1 MKDPKVTL
9 QDPDTATLNT
19 ATKIDLSLLDD
30 KFQANSRLAELPT
43 SLPPRAGPSIPRQPS
58 HPAPSSLQAQI
69 GTKIDDNLLGKS
81 YISKENIDDFLPD
94 PQEAP
99 ANNYGE
105 SHNIDN
111 ESNLDSSP
119 NIGLN
124 RLLDLK
130 LSRLYINKINLI
142 LDLK

>member
-19 ATKIDLSLLDD
+19 ATKIDLSFLDD

-43 SLPPRAGPSIPRQPS
+43 SLPPRAGPSIPKQPS

-69 GTKIDDNLLGKS
+69 GTKIADNLLGKS
-81 YISKENIDDFLPD
+81 YISKENIDDFFPD

-111 ESNLDSSP
+111 E
-119 NIGLN
+119 
-124 RLLDLK
+124 
-130 LSRLYINKINLI
+130 LI
-142 LDLK
+142 